1 MCWPTQSLGW
11 LQHQH
16 VIFMPQS
23 PQALHLLQGAQSPRR
38 AGTQRMP
45 HLVVAGAGGALG
57 NEVLR
62 RLAGSLSYGQV
73 SVLTREPIRA
83 GMARIH
89 LACMPASPPDQW
101 PTVQADVGVVMFE
114 APRLFYERE
123 RALWIPQPQQL
134 EPLAAWMR
142 RCGVHTVAVVM
153 PHARGALPEALA
165 GGFVSLSE
173 QVISSMGFET
183 VVWIRSANDV
193 AKPRPSNWLLRA
205 RALVWSVFS
214 YMIPQS
220 QQVIRAAQMAHV
232 VSRALQ
238 HAPAGVHVL
247 SHERV
252 WLALRAGLP
261 AAATD
266 WFVPR

>member
-1 MCWPTQSLGW
+1 
-11 LQHQH
+11 
-16 VIFMPQS
+16 MPQS
-23 PQALHLLQGAQSPRR
+23 PQALHLLQGVQRRRR
-38 AGTQRMP
+38 ADPQRMP
-45 HLVVAGAGGALG
+45 HLVVAGAAGALG

-62 RLAGSLSYGQV
+62 RLGGSLRYGHV
-73 SVLTREPIRA
+73 SVLAREPIRA
-83 GMARIH
+83 GMARID
-89 LACMPASPPDQW
+89 LTCMPATPPDQW

-134 EPLAAWMR
+134 EALAAWMR
-142 RCGVHTVAVVM
+142 RGGVHTVAVVM

-193 AKPRPSNWLLRA
+193 AEPRPRTWLLRA
-205 RALVWSVFS
+205 RALVLSVFS
-214 YMIPQS
+214 YMIPPS
-220 QQVIRAAQMAHV
+220 QQVIRAAQMAQV
-232 VSRALQ
+232 VSQALE

-252 WLALRAGLP
+252 WQALRAGSP
-261 AAATD
+261 AMASD
-266 WFVPR
+266 WFAKR